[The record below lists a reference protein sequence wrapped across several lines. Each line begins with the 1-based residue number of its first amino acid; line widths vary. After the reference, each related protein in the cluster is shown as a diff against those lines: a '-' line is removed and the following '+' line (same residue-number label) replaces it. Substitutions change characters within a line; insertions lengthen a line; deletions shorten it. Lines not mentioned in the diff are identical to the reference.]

1 MRMRFHSTEKIY
13 RYYVLVVSVWAI
25 CIVTR
30 LKYNG
35 LIYGFDYGLYQPD
48 GMYYSQQT
56 LELLG
61 KSKAM
66 AMTEVISWYRDN
78 ASKFATI
85 DLASFYDTSSN
96 PWLVTKF
103 RVLYP
108 LISVP
113 FVYLFGLTGMLV
125 VPAFSLLLFF
135 LIIIKI
141 AFLEKTPRVGMVI
154 VLGLATSTTL
164 LRWTTVNYSDALLL
178 ALFSILTYLF
188 YRVKGNWS
196 KQSLVILSTIII
208 AATFTKQTLPIWLCI
223 GFSFVHLRQVRVALV
238 VIFSSLFFAA
248 PSVLS
253 FPFSQYFNSK
263 EAGGIPVSLIN
274 FVFSSIKVNVVEVG
288 QLIVLD
294 RSLLFI
300 LIIVFYCAIKSPAK
314 QNTLLLL
321 WTLIGCLIVNSLVGV
336 PGVNF
341 RYLLPILPPAIL
353 LLLTS
358 NVMLNLENSF
368 PKFKFKG

>member
-1 MRMRFHSTEKIY
+1 MRFYPTEKIY
-13 RYYVLVVSVWAI
+13 RYYILVVSVWVV

-35 LIYGFDYGLYQPD
+35 LVYGFDYALYQPD

-61 KSKAM
+61 TSKTM
-66 AMTEVISWYRDN
+66 AMVEVVSWYKDN
-78 ASKFATI
+78 ASRFASL
-85 DLASFYDTSSN
+85 DLSSFYNTSSN

-108 LISVP
+108 LTSVP

-125 VPAFSLLLFF
+125 IPALSLLLFF
-135 LIIIKI
+135 LVIIKI
-141 AFLEKTPRVGMVI
+141 AFLEKTPRVGVVI

-178 ALFSILTYLF
+178 ALFSIFTYLL
-188 YRVKGNWS
+188 YRAKGHWS
-196 KQSLVILSTIII
+196 KRNLVILTIII
-208 AATFTKQTLPIWLCI
+208 FAATFTKQTLPIWLCI
-223 GFSFVHLRQVRVALV
+223 GFYFMHLRQVRVALV
-238 VIFSSLFFAA
+238 VLFSSLFFAT
-248 PSVLS
+248 PSFLS

-263 EAGGIPVSLIN
+263 AAGGIPASLID
-274 FVFSSIKVNVVEVG
+274 FIYKSVKVNMVELG

-294 RSLLFI
+294 RSLL
-300 LIIVFYCAIKSPAK
+300 LVLMIVFYCAIKSPAQ
-314 QNTLLLL
+314 QNTLLLI
-321 WTLIGCLIVNSLVGV
+321 WTMIGCLIVNSLVGV

-353 LLLTS
+353 LLLTT

-368 PKFKFKG
+368 SKFKFKSQV